1 MFLSLYDFFSILLDE
16 HDDPSFEISFLRLK
30 LSITWLVCPTLLE
43 LSYFTFDWLL
53 CDADDY
59 NLRLLA
65 DVFRVSIFF
74 SNSFSFSYNFFIY
87 CFPSLF
93 AYFIGSSC

>member
-16 HDDPSFEISFLRLK
+16 HDEPSFDISFLRLK
-30 LSITWLVCPTLLE
+30 LYITWLVSPILLVLCSFNFE
-43 LSYFTFDWLL
+43 LLR
-53 CDADDY
+53 CEADDY
-59 NLRLLA
+59 TFRLLA

-74 SNSFSFSYNFFIY
+74 SNTFSFSYSFLIY

-93 AYFIGSSC
+93 ASFIGSYC